1 MNSSDIVRACNTYFG
16 KIPIAHNGNHYHHRF
31 ICFYLTALWEL
42 LPRFTHLISYSF
54 CDALLFPQISLT
66 AIPACRNA
74 LRASHTSV
82 LVLRKRRQLGGFLG
96 NVLLPPATYTSCYP
110 RTNSLECP
118 VTQQEAQ
125 NRRRYAI
132 LFVMSLKLALVNVG
146 IFTKGQS
153 LNHLRLLN
161 ILEF

>member
-1 MNSSDIVRACNTYFG
+1 MNSSDIGRACNTYFG
-16 KIPIAHNGNHYHHRF
+16 KISSAHNATTTTTASYVSISPPCGNCCRV
-31 ICFYLTALWEL
+31 L
-42 LPRFTHLISYSF
+42 THLKSYSI

-132 LFVMSLKLALVNVG
+132 LFVMSLKLALVKRQH
-146 IFTKGQS
+146 IYKRTKS
-153 LNHLRLLN
+153 
-161 ILEF
+161 